1 MDKSGSYLCLAFL
14 ALLVPPRRLS
24 HSEESDS
31 MALRNGRL
39 LKMMI
44 CIVHIAMLRWHSFV
58 PALAVSSLLLM
69 LLEHQRV
76 RRITQLLDSANNDQ
90 ATACRR
96 SLTLYLALVDVSF
109 VAASLSILPDRHTL
123 PDMILSALRE
133 CCMLFGILI
142 YMSMPLSKALGVAK
156 DDQDD
161 SRDLRL
167 VAIFPALLAMLVF
180 PLVWH
185 DATFASFA
193 GGSLHLYLF
202 GLCKVAMIL
211 SYQWF
216 QSTFAHDDRSD
227 HSHHNASGW
236 TGWRSEHAVKAVPKT
251 SKALRF
257 AKTKQ
262 SLKDDHRL
270 RPLPRAVDLREAPP
284 AWLIGCIDC
293 EFDFDEMDLV

>member
-1 MDKSGSYLCLAFL
+1 MK
-14 ALLVPPRRLS
+14 
-24 HSEESDS
+24 
-31 MALRNGRL
+31 ALRNGRL

-44 CIVHIAMLRWHSFV
+44 CIVHIAMRRWHSFV

-76 RRITQLLDSANNDQ
+76 RRITQLLERANNHQ
-90 ATACRR
+90 AAACRR

-109 VAASLSILPDRHTL
+109 MAASLSILPDRHTV

-142 YMSMPLSKALGVAK
+142 YMSMPLSEALGVAK

-161 SRDLRL
+161 SRDMRL

-216 QSTFAHDDRSD
+216 QSTFANDDRSD
-227 HSHHNASGW
+227 HSPHDHDAS
-236 TGWRSEHAVKAVPKT
+236 GWRSERAKAVPKV
-251 SKALRF
+251 LRF
-257 AKTKQ
+257 AKTT
-262 SLKDDHRL
+262 SFKDEYL

-293 EFDFDEMDLV
+293 EFDLDEMDLV